1 MRPDPVGDAATQ
13 ARRVLERIDEALRL
27 CGVKH
32 SMPSTA
38 TLLERLAAAHAI
50 PYRAGAPPAPKQI
63 QTAAGLTFNFIDW
76 GGPGA
81 PILFLHGGALTAHTW
96 DLVCLAL
103 CGKFRC
109 VALDLRGHGDSAWAD
124 DYTIG
129 SHVADVSAVV
139 AHFGWPQVHLVG
151 MSLGGVVAAHYAG
164 RAGTRVATLTMVDVG
179 PKPDFEA
186 TAPMRNFVAQPI
198 GELAL
203 DQLVAAAIKASARDG
218 YDKLLYRYLHMTRV
232 APDGR
237 LTWRQDRRRAHDY
250 AHILG
255 KCDELD
261 DLAPNL
267 ECRVLIARGGR
278 SRILTDEKVA
288 AFAARFRCAF
298 WITIPDAG
306 HNIQEDN
313 PAALAIAVNDL
324 ISAVK
329 AQQL

>member
-1 MRPDPVGDAATQ
+1 MR
-13 ARRVLERIDEALRL
+13 
-27 CGVKH
+27 
-32 SMPSTA
+32 STA
-38 TLLERLAAAHAI
+38 TLLERIAAAHAI

-63 QTAAGLTFNFIDW
+63 QTAGGLTLNFIDW

-109 VALDLRGHGDSAWAD
+109 VALALRGHGDSGWAD
-124 DYTIG
+124 DYTID
-129 SHVADVSAVV
+129 SYVADVSAVI
-139 AHFGWPQVHLVG
+139 AHFGWTQVHLVG
-151 MSLGGVVAAHYAG
+151 MSLGGVVAAYYAG
-164 RAGTRVATLTMVDVG
+164 GAGPRVATLTMVDVG

-186 TAPMRNFVAQPI
+186 IAAMREFVTQPI

-203 DQLVAAAIKASARDG
+203 DQLVAAAVKASARGG

-237 LTWRQDRRRAHDY
+237 LTWRQDHRRPRDY

-255 KCDELD
+255 KVDELSE
-261 DLAPNL
+261 LAPTL
-267 ECRVLIARGGR
+267 ECKVLITRGGR

-288 AFAARFRCAF
+288 AFAGRFCNASCA
-298 WITIPDAG
+298 TIPEAG

-313 PAALAIAVNDL
+313 PAALAIAVSDFV
-324 ISAVK
+324 S
-329 AQQL
+329 